1 MLISKSFSW
10 VRSKPKGF
18 NRQSRK
24 NNKIVFYR
32 TCDEYNSRE
41 DDAKIEVVVWRFLE
55 CSRLDA
61 VGQEAEDGAK
71 PQEEGESSKQVL
83 AELDPFW
90 SLRRRSQSVETIPF
104 LMISRINYIMIIFI
118 CCC

>member
-24 NNKIVFYR
+24 KNKIVFYR

-90 SLRRRSQSVETIPF
+90 SLRRRSQSVESIPF
-104 LMISRINYIMIIFI
+104 LMISRSYSFVVARGS
-118 CCC
+118 